1 MSRRQKI
8 VIIAVFVL
16 IALMYTGAVAVGGG
30 SGQGDASKKP
40 GGIVGWLGDLIG
52 DPPAADRKDL
62 SADCLADKT
71 LTIKGSCVLHVAK
84 SSEGTRK
91 VALKATDAVKVTS
104 RAPQGS
110 DDVTADV
117 DAGKDVSV
125 TVDGD
130 AADITI
136 ACSGADTCTVTLG

>member
-16 IALMYTGAVAVGGG
+16 MALLYTGAAATGG
-30 SGQGDASKKP
+30 SGEGDASKKP
-40 GGIVGWLGDLIG
+40 GGIVGWLGDLVG
-52 DPPAADRKDL
+52 QPPAADRKDL
-62 SADCLADKT
+62 TADCLVDKT
-71 LTIKGSCVLHVAK
+71 LTVKGTCVLHVAK
-84 SSEGTRK
+84 SSKGTRK

-104 RAPQGS
+104 RAPQGH
-110 DDVTADV
+110 DEVTADV

-136 ACSGADTCTVTLG
+136 ACSGADQCTVTLG